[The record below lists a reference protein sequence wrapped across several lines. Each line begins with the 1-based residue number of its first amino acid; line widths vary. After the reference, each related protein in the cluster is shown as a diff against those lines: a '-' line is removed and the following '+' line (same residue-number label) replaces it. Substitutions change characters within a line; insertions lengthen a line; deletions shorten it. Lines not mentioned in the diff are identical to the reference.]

1 MKISPNPAR
10 LPEPK
15 TCAFELREVRTFGTP
30 LQRTAKRL
38 IDVVGALVGL
48 VIFAPVL
55 AVVALVI
62 WARMGRPVLFRQVR
76 AGLHEEPFR
85 LLKFRTMTND
95 RGPTGELRPD
105 SERLTP
111 LGRFLRS
118 ASLDELPQLINV
130 LTGDLS
136 LVGPRPLPIRY
147 LPRYSNRQ
155 RLRHCVQPGIT
166 GLAQINGRNELEWDS
181 RLELDVRYCE
191 RISVWLDLKILAA
204 TVWAVALRRG
214 SFDTGQAQEFWGNQ
228 GKPANAPN
236 SFPVEED
243 ELAHVAQ
250 VRRTASEVAA
260 KQSIEVSSGQAC

>member
-1 MKISPNPAR
+1 MISANPAEVPGPNASA
-10 LPEPK
+10 PES
-15 TCAFELREVRTFGTP
+15 REFTAFGTP
-30 LQRTAKRL
+30 FQRAAKRL

-48 VIFAPVL
+48 IIFAPVL
-55 AVVALVI
+55 AVVALAV
-62 WARMGRPVLFRQVR
+62 WARMRRPIFFRQVR
-76 AGLHEEPFR
+76 AGLHGKPFR

-95 RGPTGELRPD
+95 RDATGELRPD
-105 SERLTP
+105 SERLIP

-155 RLRHCVQPGIT
+155 RLRHCVRPGIT
-166 GLAQINGRNELEWDS
+166 GLAQINGRNQLEWNS

-191 RISVWLDLKILAA
+191 QISVRLDLKILAA
-204 TVWAVALRRG
+204 TVGKVVLRHG
-214 SFDTGQAQEFWGNQ
+214 SFDTGQTQEFWGNQ
-228 GKPANAPN
+228 AKPENAPN

-243 ELAHVAQ
+243 ELTHFGQ
-250 VRRTASEVAA
+250 VRGEAA
-260 KQSIEVSSGQAC
+260 EAAANSR